1 MKRGREKERD
11 ERLNMTEIRLISVLN
26 IFLSLR
32 GVETRPRRILSKI
45 CLKFGLFFMQTR
57 DKPTDRQTNQQ
68 TVIIDQR
75 KVTFQ

>member
-45 CLKFGLFFMQTR
+45 CLKCGLFFMQTSAFIG
-57 DKPTDRQTNQQ
+57 DRQSNQQ
-68 TVIIDQR
+68 TVIIGR
-75 KVTFQ
+75 KITFQ